1 MAALWGHVQSQC
13 TCWSSHRISLK
24 NRGKKKRLSS
34 LSAAICGRDPSAAHP
49 KSGDL
54 EPLSN
59 IKSFQGTH
67 PLLTPSHKAFP
78 HISASLRSCL
88 PMKESPRRGE
98 GPTCLFPNAATFQLR
113 HVCWLDRLTAKACW
127 EVGLREGA
135 GALQWVIFRQAS
147 VPRIMFTAPNQPRR
161 PNS

>member
-1 MAALWGHVQSQC
+1 MLVPTQNLSEKQKE
-13 TCWSSHRISLK
+13 R
-24 NRGKKKRLSS
+24 KKKRFSS
-34 LSAAICGRDPSAAHP
+34 LSTAICGRDPSSAYP

-67 PLLTPSHKAFP
+67 PLLTPSHRAFL
-78 HISASLRSCL
+78 HISASLRSYL

-113 HVCWLDRLTAKACW
+113 HVCWLDRLTAKASW

-147 VPRIMFTAPNQPRR
+147 VPRIMFTAPNQSRR